1 MNTPAFLAKRLAF
14 NKEKSFSRFIIRL
27 AVAATAISVAVM
39 IVALSFING
48 FQQVISEKVFS
59 FWGHIHVLQDVGLRA
74 TTAEEYVLDRD
85 TAVERLIKEQPG
97 VRSSAA
103 FATKSAILTANNEM
117 SSILLKGVGPDYPL
131 SRLQP
136 FLKQGS
142 WLRFAD
148 SGYAREINISAYTA
162 EQLGVKQGDSLLSF
176 FIQEDGSRRARKLK
190 IAGIFKTAIDE
201 YDQHFGLCDIELIR
215 RLNDWAPGQI
225 GGYEVFLDD
234 HRKTEKIAQ
243 RIKAETPAIW
253 NSKTYR
259 EINPNI
265 FDWLSLQDRIKF
277 ILTGIMIIVAV
288 VNLVTCLLIIVLER
302 TRMVGVLKALGAGD
316 WSIQKIFLYNTTFI
330 ALTGCVLGLL
340 LGLGICLLQNSTG
353 LIRLNEEA
361 YFMDRAHAQING
373 WQVFAVLAGTLL
385 ICCCTLIIPT
395 ALVRKIIPVKA
406 IQFR

>member
-136 FLKQGS
+136 FLQQGS
-142 WLRFAD
+142 WLGFAD

-215 RLNDWAPGQI
+215 KLNDWAPGQI

-316 WSIQKIFLYNTTFI
+316 WSIQKIFLYNTTYI

>member
-1 MNTPAFLAKRLAF
+1 
-14 NKEKSFSRFIIRL
+14 
-27 AVAATAISVAVM
+27 M

-97 VRSSAA
+97 VLSSAA

-117 SSILLKGVGPDYPL
+117 SSILLKGIGRDYPI

-136 FLKQGS
+136 FLQQGS

-148 SGYAREINISAYTA
+148 SGYARELTISAYTA
-162 EQLGVKQGDSLLSF
+162 EQLDVKTGDSLLAF

-190 IAGIFKTAIDE
+190 VAGIFKTAIDE

-234 HRKTEKIAQ
+234 YRKTEKTAQ
-243 RIKAETPAIW
+243 RIKEESPAIW

-288 VNLVTCLLIIVLER
+288 VNLITCLLIIVLER
-302 TRMVGVLKALGAGD
+302 TRMVGVLKALGASD

-353 LIRLNEEA
+353 IIRLNEEA
-361 YFMDRAHAQING
+361 YFMDRAHAQIIG

>member
-1 MNTPAFLAKRLAF
+1 MNTPAFIAKRLAF

-27 AVAATAISVAVM
+27 AVTATAISVAVM

-97 VRSSAA
+97 VVSSAA

-117 SSILLKGVGPDYPL
+117 SSILLKGIGRDYPL
-131 SRLQP
+131 SRLNP

-148 SGYAREINISAYTA
+148 SGYARELTISAYTA
-162 EQLGVKQGDSLLSF
+162 EQLDVKTGDSLLAF

-190 IAGIFKTAIDE
+190 ISGIFKTAIDE

-215 RLNDWAPGQI
+215 RLNDWGPGQI

-234 HRKTEKIAQ
+234 YRKTEKTAQ
-243 RIKAETPAIW
+243 RIKEETPPIW

-302 TRMVGVLKALGAGD
+302 TRMVGVLKALGASD

-353 LIRLNEEA
+353 IIRLNEEA
-361 YFMDRAHAQING
+361 YFMDRAHAQVIG
-373 WQVFAVLAGTLL
+373 WQIFAVLAGTLL
-385 ICCCTLIIPT
+385 ICCCTLMIPT